1 MVEGMTDI
9 SIRKQNISTQGNRQ
23 ISNANRSL
31 RAIATAGLENN
42 CALHSLLPA
51 LADSNRLAQPEFLR
65 AFNDYYQVSY
75 DQEQFKKALLTRYR
89 HPEDLSI
96 LFGPVMR
103 RFLVD
108 ERLPDYQDQLFAMG
122 NSEQLFAMG
131 NHEQCDVNEL
141 SVSINGYGTF
151 KDLIRGCY
159 TGQNSRAFNHLKNI
173 FSPETLKQIR
183 RHIWEKKYDVERL
196 RQIVDDPRSHNAMNQ
211 KDIDKKTQAHAE
223 LDRLIDNKLAAF
235 KQIWQERAFG
245 EYQRYLKDQKPY
257 LDETDLK
264 PLADYFGVNINAY
277 AWVDRPSNTK
287 AGRYR
292 DESGYKCYSQIACA
306 QAQVQANQPSITIVN
321 KGDCHFEALLPEN
334 SERARLASEADP
346 QLSAHAYGKP
356 EMIKQA
362 LATNQT
368 QSESASAMPET
379 SSSNSSDNKQEDKM
393 GEPEW
398 YERKEELNNSISYEQ
413 YDKNDNFYASIKNT
427 LANTSPQQQAINQT
441 VQNTQDHLQD
451 TEQAMSQAHVELN
464 DRWQKICRSL
474 AEPKQTTQDEASN
487 HSSYDYVDYID
498 SFFQSN
504 QVDHDNKFKRIVKD
518 GNNEPHEQ
526 YFKDMDPDYRLA
538 LKLQEEEFADYF
550 QQLEN
555 ESNSNFSPS
564 K

>member
-1 MVEGMTDI
+1 MVDGMTDI
-9 SIRKQNISTQGNRQ
+9 RVQNMSTQGNRQ

-31 RAIATAGLENN
+31 MAITTAGLENN

-75 DQEQFKKALLTRYR
+75 DQEQFKKALLTHYR
-89 HPEDLSI
+89 HPKDLSI

-108 ERLPDYQDQLFAMG
+108 DCLPRYQDQLFAMG
-122 NSEQLFAMG
+122 DN
-131 NHEQCDVNEL
+131 EQCDPHEL
-141 SVSINGYGTF
+141 SVSINGYGAF
-151 KDLIRGCY
+151 KDLIRGYY
-159 TGQNSRAFNHLKNI
+159 TGQNSREFNHFQKI

-183 RHIWEKKYDVERL
+183 RHIWQQQDDIERL

-211 KDIDKKTQAHAE
+211 EDIDRKTQAHAE
-223 LDRLIDNKLAAF
+223 LDRLINHKLAVF

-245 EYQRYLKDQKPY
+245 EYQRYLKDKRPY

-264 PLADYFGVNINAY
+264 PLADYFGVNIDVY
-277 AWVDRPSNTK
+277 AWVNKPYNAK
-287 AGRYR
+287 EGRYG
-292 DESGYKCYSQIACA
+292 DESGYECHSQIASA
-306 QAQVQANQPSITIVN
+306 QTQANQPTITIVN
-321 KGDCHFEALLPEN
+321 KGNYHFEALLPN
-334 SERARLASEADP
+334 DSERARLASEADP
-346 QLSAHAYGKP
+346 QLSAHDYGKP

-379 SSSNSSDNKQEDKM
+379 STSSSSDNKQSQEKAQSIDYHGKD
-393 GEPEW
+393 GS
-398 YERKEELNNSISYEQ
+398 NNSISYEQ
-413 YDKNDNFYASIKNT
+413 HDSSNNVYNEIKSFLGGVSEQWKIGET
-427 LANTSPQQQAINQT
+427 KEDMQSYF
-441 VQNTQDHLQD
+441 QD
-451 TEQAMSQAHVELN
+451 EQAMSQAHTRLN
-464 DRWQKICRSL
+464 NRWQTICRSL
-474 AEPKQTTQDEASN
+474 ADPKQTTQDEASN
-487 HSSYDYVDYID
+487 HSSYDYVGYID

-504 QVDHDNKFKRIVKD
+504 QVDQDNKFKRIVKD

-526 YFKDMDPDYRLA
+526 YFEDMDPDYRLA